1 MWRGKLENCFN
12 YRSILVMPALRLRAN
27 TVHSIAGLTGDSDK
41 INEIIISCLMKN
53 ARMSSYDISKKLK
66 SHGIKRTPRSVLERI
81 NKLEEEG
88 KISGYTLKA
97 LPKNFEDVVI
107 RIILISFKTS
117 PIFNERIEM
126 FTDYLQH
133 APFAAFAGRTRG
145 DYDWVNIK
153 IFPNPKIANQESDIY
168 RTTFGDI
175 IEKYHAFDISVVKAP
190 EFVQA
195 TKYSLRQFY
204 EFCEKWSKPLS
215 SVSEKT
221 M

>member
-1 MWRGKLENCFN
+1 MWKLNKNEPNFLGIILEHDEVNWKIGKLFN
-12 YRSILVMPALRLRAN
+12 YRSILMFPALRLRAN

-41 INEIIISCLMKN
+41 INEIIISCLMRN

-97 LPKNFEDVVI
+97 LPKSFEDVVI

-126 FTDYLQH
+126 FTNYLQ
-133 APFAAFAGRTRG
+133 FNF
-145 DYDWVNIK
+145 
-153 IFPNPKIANQESDIY
+153 
-168 RTTFGDI
+168 
-175 IEKYHAFDISVVKAP
+175 
-190 EFVQA
+190 
-195 TKYSLRQFY
+195 
-204 EFCEKWSKPLS
+204 
-215 SVSEKT
+215 
-221 M
+221 